1 MKARFTM
8 LPTLEYIR
16 QTRRRLGVTQRKL
29 ADLSGVST
37 SMINQIE
44 SGRCKPSYETAR
56 RIFERLTSLEQKH
69 SVKAIDIC
77 SSRLIYVQNNES
89 LHTAIVKM
97 RSNFISQVPVFE
109 GSRVV
114 GLISEDGLARN
125 MIEKE
130 EKQLSKMQVSLMMDP
145 PPPIVDEGMPAKALI
160 PLVRYAKCILVSE
173 KGAVTGVITLSDTLK
188 MVE

>member
-1 MKARFTM
+1 MEAKPVM
-8 LPTLEYIR
+8 LPALEYIK
-16 QTRRRLGVTQRKL
+16 QTRRRLGITQRRL

-44 SGRCKPSYETAR
+44 CGRCKPSYETAR
-56 RIFERLTSLEQKH
+56 RIFEKLNSLDQKH
-69 SVKAIDIC
+69 SLKAIDIC
-77 SSRLIYVQNNES
+77 SRKLIYVQKDES
-89 LHTAIVKM
+89 LHTAIIKM
-97 RSNFISQVPVFE
+97 RSSFISQVPVFE

-114 GLISEDGLARN
+114 GLISEDGLARS

-130 EKQLSKMQVSLMMDP
+130 EKQLSKMQVSSVMDP

-160 PLVRYAKCILVSE
+160 PLVRFAKCVLVSE
-173 KGAVTGVITLSDTLK
+173 RGVVIGIITLSDTLK